1 MNNERA
7 FSATTNL
14 VFESIQNDG
23 ANMKVRT
30 ESGTK
35 DVRAVWFEDGKTVM
49 IDQRRLP
56 HELIFV
62 SFDRYED
69 VAESIRN
76 MTTRGAPSIGA
87 TAAYGMCL
95 AALSGADIDEA
106 AKVMKAA
113 RPTANDLFYATDYM
127 VEKVKAGADPI
138 ESADGYAQSMVDKC
152 TLIGNYGAEL
162 IKDGFKVMTHCN
174 AGALAT
180 VDVGTALAPIRRAF
194 ADGKKFFVYASE
206 TRPRLQGMQLTAWE
220 LNQEGIDHAIIP
232 DGSSGH
238 YIREGVDMIIVGA
251 DRIAANGDFANKIGT
266 FEKAVL
272 AKEFGVPFYVAAP
285 ISTFDFNTKTGED
298 IVIENRSEEEVTM
311 VGDIRI
317 APVGSPALNPAFDMT
332 PARYVTGFITEK
344 GILKP
349 NEIEKVKE

>member
-1 MNNERA
+1 
-7 FSATTNL
+7 
-14 VFESIQNDG
+14 
-23 ANMKVRT
+23 MKVRT
-30 ESGTK
+30 ENGEK
-35 DVRAVWFEDGKTVM
+35 DIRAVWFEDGKVVM

-56 HELIFV
+56 HELVFV

-95 AALSGADIDEA
+95 AALSGCDLEEA
-106 AKVMKAA
+106 AKVTKSA
-113 RPTANDLFYATDYM
+113 RPTANDLFYAVDHM
-127 VEKVKAGADPI
+127 LNELSKGIDPI
-138 ESADGYAQSMVDKC
+138 VAADAYAQSMVDKC
-152 TLIGNYGAEL
+152 ISIGEFGGPL
-162 IKDGFKVMTHCN
+162 IKDGFKVMTQCH

-180 VDVGTALAPIRRAF
+180 VDVGTALAPIRKAK
-194 ADGKKFFVYASE
+194 AEGKKFFVYASE

-238 YIREGVDMIIVGA
+238 FIREGVDIIIVGA

-285 ISTFDFNTKTGED
+285 ISTFDFNTATGED
-298 IVIENRSEEEVTM
+298 IVIENRSEDEVTM
-311 VGDIRI
+311 IGDVRI

-344 GILKP
+344 GILRP
-349 NEIEKVKE
+349 DEIAKVKE

>member
-1 MNNERA
+1 MKA
-7 FSATTNL
+7 K
-14 VFESIQNDG
+14 IDG
-23 ANMKVRT
+23 EV
-30 ESGTK
+30 K
-35 DVRAVWFEDGKTVM
+35 DIRAVWFEKDKVVM
-49 IDQRRLP
+49 IDQRELP
-56 HELIFV
+56 EKIVLV
-62 SFDRYED
+62 EFDDYRD

-76 MTTRGAPSIGA
+76 MTTRGAPSIGG

-95 AALSGADIDEA
+95 AALKGEDIDA
-106 AKVMKAA
+106 AAAYIKKA
-113 RPTANDLFYATDYM
+113 RPTANDLFYAVDYM
-127 VEKVKAGADPI
+127 VARLKKGDDPI
-138 ESADGYAQSMVDKC
+138 VAADDYAQSMVDKC
-152 TLIGNYGAEL
+152 TKIGEYGGEL

-180 VDVGTALAPIRRAF
+180 VDVGTALAPMRKAHD
-194 ADGKKFFVYASE
+194 DGKKFFVYVSE

-220 LNQEGIDHAIIP
+220 LLQEGIDHAIIP

-238 YIREGVDMIIVGA
+238 FIRKGVDMIITGA
-251 DRIAANGDFANKIGT
+251 DRIATNGDFANKIGT

-298 IVIENRSEEEVTM
+298 IVIEDRSEDEVTM
-311 VGDIRI
+311 IKGVRI
-317 APVGSPALNPAFDMT
+317 APVGCKALNPSFDMT

-349 NEIEKVKE
+349 SEIDKVRE

>member
-1 MNNERA
+1 MKA
-7 FSATTNL
+7 K
-14 VFESIQNDG
+14 IDG
-23 ANMKVRT
+23 EV
-30 ESGTK
+30 K
-35 DVRAVWFEDGKTVM
+35 DIRAVWFEKDKVVM
-49 IDQRRLP
+49 IDQRELP
-56 HELIFV
+56 EKIVLV
-62 SFDRYED
+62 EFDDYRD

-76 MTTRGAPSIGA
+76 MTTRGAPSIGG

-95 AALSGADIDEA
+95 AALKGEDIDA
-106 AKVMKAA
+106 AAAYIKKA
-113 RPTANDLFYATDYM
+113 RPTANDLFYAVDYM
-127 VEKVKAGADPI
+127 VARLKKGDDPI
-138 ESADGYAQSMVDKC
+138 VAADDYAQSMVDKC
-152 TLIGNYGAEL
+152 TKIGEYGGEL

-180 VDVGTALAPIRRAF
+180 VDVGTALAPMRKAHD
-194 ADGKKFFVYASE
+194 DGKKFFVYVSE

-220 LNQEGIDHAIIP
+220 LLQEGIDHAIIP

-238 YIREGVDMIIVGA
+238 FIRKGVDMIITGA

-298 IVIENRSEEEVTM
+298 IIIEDRSEDEVTM
-311 VGDIRI
+311 IKGVRI
-317 APVGSPALNPAFDMT
+317 APVGCKALNPSFDMT

-349 NEIEKVKE
+349 SEIDKVRE